1 MKNCLIP
8 ALALLAITLLSCND
22 DDAQPQTFYGE
33 SGKLGNG
40 TARTFYRVDADN
52 KPTAIGVAVSEE
64 AIGSL
69 PHGSDMVLQ
78 FPAQASALPFKHLY
92 MGYMQAGHPPVKIYD
107 LPHFDFHFYMIPNE
121 ERLKYTPETIPM
133 MMKAPAKGTIPST
146 FFEEAAVPLMGMHWA
161 DGKSGEFNN
170 QKFNKTF
177 LYGSYD
183 TKVIFYEPMITLE
196 YLKATNETTDII
208 PLGAFPGSGMYPTKY
223 TVSHNTAEKQY
234 EVTLNTFV
242 QR

>member
-1 MKNCLIP
+1 MKKLLVF
-8 ALALLAITLLSCND
+8 ALALTATTLVSCKSD
-22 DDAQPQTFYGE
+22 EAMPQTHYGE
-33 SGKLGNG
+33 SAKLGTG
-40 TARTFYRVDADN
+40 TARTFVRVDADN
-52 KPTAIGVAVSEE
+52 KPTAIGVAVSDE

-69 PHGSDMVLQ
+69 PHGADMALQ

-92 MGYMQAGHPPVKIYD
+92 MGFMQAGHPPMKIYD

-121 ERLKYTPETIPM
+121 ERLKYTEATIPM
-133 MMKAPAKGTIPST
+133 MMKAPAKGTIPSA

-161 DGKSGEFNN
+161 DGKSGEWNN

-183 TKVIFYEPMITLE
+183 TKVIFYEPMITLD
-196 YLKATNETTDII
+196 YLKTTNETTDII
-208 PLGAFPGSGMYPTKY
+208 PLGAFPGPGLYPTKY
-223 TVSHNTAEKQY
+223 TVTHNSAEKQY
-234 EVTLNTFV
+234 EITLNTFV